1 MANEKNMESIIED
14 LTPKEK
20 AAILMI
26 ALGKDYSASIYKHL
40 TEEEIGQLTLS
51 ITTTRR
57 IDSEIREYVVS
68 EFYEM
73 CLTQKFIAEGG
84 IDYARE
90 VLEQAMGADKAKE
103 LISSLSSSLQVRPFD
118 FIRRADSMQILNV
131 VNNEHPQTV
140 ALVLSYITPKQ
151 AAEVLA
157 ELPQERQTDIVV
169 RIANMGS
176 TSPEYV
182 KEAERILERKL
193 TSMGY
198 ADQIAVG
205 GIEALVEI
213 INSIDRSTER
223 GILESLDTNNSELAE
238 EIRKRLLVFEDIAKL
253 SNQAIQRILK
263 EINTADL
270 ALALKNATAGVS
282 KAIMG
287 NISKRLQEMLVD
299 DMEVMGPVRVR
310 DVEEAQQRIVNVVR
324 KLEDS
329 GEIIVARGDG
339 DELIV

>member
-1 MANEKNMESIIED
+1 MTIEE

-26 ALGKDYSASIYKHL
+26 ALGRDYSAQVYKHL
-40 TEEEIGQLTLS
+40 SDDEIGQLTLS

-57 IDSEIREYVVS
+57 VDSEIKDQVLN

-73 CLTQKFIAEGG
+73 CLAQKFISEGG
-84 IDYARE
+84 IDYARQ
-90 VLEQAMGADKAKE
+90 VLEEAMGPDRARD
-103 LISSLSSSLQVRPFD
+103 LINRLSSSLQVRPFD
-118 FIRRADSMQILNV
+118 FIRRADSGQILNV
-131 VNNEHPQTV
+131 IGNEHPQTI

-157 ELPQERQTDIVV
+157 ELPSERQNDIVKRV
-169 RIANMGS
+169 ANMGS

-205 GIEALVEI
+205 GIDALVDI
-213 INSIDRSTER
+213 INAIDRGTER
-223 GILESLDTNNSELAE
+223 NILESLDVEDAELAD
-238 EIRKRLLVFEDIAKL
+238 EIRKKLFIFEDIAKL
-253 SNQAIQRILK
+253 SSQAIQRTLK
-263 EINTADL
+263 EVNTADL
-270 ALALKNATAGVS
+270 ALALKSATAGVS
-282 KAIMG
+282 QAIMN
-287 NISKRLQEMLVD
+287 NISKRLQEMLID
-299 DMEVMGPVRVR
+299 DMEVMGPVRLR

-324 KLEDS
+324 KLEES
-329 GEIIVARGDG
+329 GEIIIARGEG
-339 DELIV
+339 DEMIV